1 MELERKINNKFSTPK
16 PTCIKENNI
25 NSVNIFD
32 TSFRSKK
39 NYNDGFKEAVKLKRN
54 FK

>member
-1 MELERKINNKFSTPK
+1 MELERRVNNKFSNPR
-16 PTCIKENNI
+16 PTCIKENNM

-39 NYNDGFKEAVKLKRN
+39 NRSDGFKEAVKLKRN